1 VQIERDGGIF
11 ICLPPPQ
18 CYTAR
23 LSLRIAR
30 LALGDL
36 FDTRMLLTKATKESP
51 ERKKRPILS
60 IYPIPVHQSD

>member
-1 VQIERDGGIF
+1 MQIERDGGIF
-11 ICLPPPQ
+11 RCLPPPQ

-36 FDTRMLLTKATKESP
+36 FDGTDKGELSP
-51 ERKKRPILS
+51 
-60 IYPIPVHQSD
+60 

>member
-1 VQIERDGGIF
+1 MNECRLREMVVR
-11 ICLPPPQ
+11 CLPPPQ

-36 FDTRMLLTKATKESP
+36 FDGTEKGELSP
-51 ERKKRPILS
+51 
-60 IYPIPVHQSD
+60 

>member
-1 VQIERDGGIF
+1 MQIERDGGIF
-11 ICLPPPQ
+11 RCLSTPQ

-36 FDTRMLLTKATKESP
+36 FDGTDKGLAEP
-51 ERKKRPILS
+51 
-60 IYPIPVHQSD
+60 